1 MASGAAPARER
12 RRYAS
17 PLRAEQAARTR
28 AAVLEAAT
36 RLFGAKGWAG
46 TGMRDVAKAAGVA
59 VETVYATFGSK
70 TDLLLAAIDVAVVG
84 DAEPVALSDR
94 TEFAGLG
101 RGSRAARARAA
112 AHLVRDI
119 NERLAGIGRAFRE
132 AAVGD
137 DGLARRLD
145 EAEERRRGNV
155 AEAAELV
162 AGRPVTDTERD
173 GLWAV
178 VSLEV
183 HQLLVERTGWS
194 GEGYE
199 SWLADAIERLLRPG
213 GRGKP

>member
-1 MASGAAPARER
+1 VAQTRER
-12 RRYAS
+12 RRYES

-28 AAVLEAAT
+28 AAVLDAAG
-36 RLFGAKGWAG
+36 RLFAANGWAG
-46 TGMRDVAKAAGVA
+46 TGVRDVARAAGVA
-59 VETVYATFGSK
+59 VETVYTAFGSK

-84 DAEPVALSDR
+84 DLDPVALGDR
-94 TEFAGLG
+94 PEFAALG
-101 RGSRAARARAA
+101 RGPRAARARAA

-119 NERLAGIGRAFRE
+119 NERLAGIGKAFRE

-137 DGLARRLD
+137 ATLAQRLV
-145 EAEERRRGNV
+145 EAEDRRRVSVGQ
-155 AEAAELV
+155 AADLV

-183 HQLLVERTGWS
+183 HDLLVQRTGWS
-194 GEGYE
+194 GDAYE

-213 GRGKP
+213 KGRP